1 MHNSCTSAI
10 EATIFKKPVI
20 TYLPFEQKYTTEL
33 PNELGYC
40 VKSPDELSKK
50 VNNIFDSIESRNQ
63 NKIDDPLPEVIKQKI
78 YFDKMS

>member
-1 MHNSCTSAI
+1 MKDIPNVYVIREGSINPWIKKHISNSCTSAI

-40 VKSPDELSKK
+40 VKSPDDNQKK
-50 VNNIFDSIESRNQ
+50 
-63 NKIDDPLPEVIKQKI
+63 
-78 YFDKMS
+78 